1 MSVLKDCSYNITE
14 AEIKD
19 VILKGGISG
28 VVCFSVCFLSFFIEI
43 VCLCRAKSNFIL
55 RLFLYYT
62 LVCTLYTGTRSLY
75 MIHYL
80 TYDDYFDVPFCK
92 SLGFLNCYVKLLMS
106 MFLVAVSVLILFKV
120 YSCAKILKQCPCA
133 LRKRC
138 HLFESLFVVSIF
150 IIPLLFSWTPF
161 INDHYGREGPYCW
174 LKNVSCKSNFDVTS
188 VTEVALLYIGPLYAA
203 AGFTCISVLL
213 VTVRLV
219 CLLCKTGLLQDKK
232 RIIVKEFCILL
243 ALLATSLSV
252 MVGESLAIGA
262 THNLSTLWT
271 KELSLLLNPVVGVV
285 ASVISALYIIITL
298 YVHRHR
304 YKYQSLPGV
313 NVNGEPD
320 FHQATAFGTAPPSCR
335 VSLPSNTSQHA
346 PNFLSPSDA

>member
-1 MSVLKDCSYNITE
+1 MMLDDCSYNITE

-28 VVCFSVCFLSFFIEI
+28 VVCFFVCFLSFFIEI
-43 VCLCRAKSNFIL
+43 VCLCRMKSNFIL

-62 LVCTLYTGTRSLY
+62 LVCTLYTGTCSLY

-138 HLFESLFVVSIF
+138 HLFESFFVVSIL
-150 IIPLLFSWTPF
+150 IIPLLFSWIPF

-174 LKNVSCKSNFDVTS
+174 IKNTSACEEHFDIAGHIEETMV
-188 VTEVALLYIGPLYAA
+188 LLVPVYTA
-203 AGFTCISVLL
+203 AGFTSISLVL
-213 VTVRLV
+213 VTLRLV
-219 CLLCKTGLLQDKK
+219 WLLCKTGLLQDKK
-232 RIIVKEFCILL
+232 RIIVKEFCMLQ
-243 ALLATSLSV
+243 ALLVATLSV
-252 MVGESLAIGA
+252 VMVVSVINSAID
-262 THNLSTLWT
+262 NLSSLWT
-271 KELSLLLNPVVGVV
+271 IDLVVSPVAGVV
-285 ASVISALYIIITL
+285 VSVKSAVYIITTW

-335 VSLPSNTSQHA
+335 DSLPSNTSQHA